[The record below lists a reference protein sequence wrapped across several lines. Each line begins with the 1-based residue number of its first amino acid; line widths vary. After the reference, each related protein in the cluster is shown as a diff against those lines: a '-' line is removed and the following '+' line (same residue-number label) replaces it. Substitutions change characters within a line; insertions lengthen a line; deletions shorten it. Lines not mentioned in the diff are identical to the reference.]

1 MYETFYELRP
11 EWRRINK
18 PIGVEYSE
26 PYYTPKVPTGLGT
39 NHVENQNE
47 QKQWTNVRGYGNIL
61 IYKEGKQP
69 LTATYK
75 VSSWNI

>member
-18 PIGVEYSE
+18 PIGVEYGE
-26 PYYTPKVPTGLGT
+26 PYSIPQVPLGMGT
-39 NHVENQNE
+39 NEVQSHTQP
-47 QKQWTNVRGYGNIL
+47 QWTNVRGYGNIL
-61 IYKEGKQP
+61 IYTAGTQP

-75 VSSWNI
+75 VSAWNI